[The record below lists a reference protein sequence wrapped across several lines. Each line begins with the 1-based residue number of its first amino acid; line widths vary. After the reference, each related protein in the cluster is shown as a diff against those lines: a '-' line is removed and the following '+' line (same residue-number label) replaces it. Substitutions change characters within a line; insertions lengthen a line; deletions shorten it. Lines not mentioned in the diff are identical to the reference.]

1 MQVPGNTNHAF
12 DLTKYLIASDES
24 LLVRTGPLCMYSL
37 VVEAIGVPDP
47 EFARRRIG
55 HKGLPW
61 PMPYDTLK
69 GAFTRFATAV
79 FPDPKP
85 AAPVPAA
92 PWKLDTGAWN
102 AELLKHLEWRRLEE
116 LAVAYFDALGLTVRV
131 TPGLEGADIGLH
143 ADGSKQ
149 QPATLARCKAWNA
162 YGVGIKPVAALRAK
176 MAAEGIARGMM
187 LSAGRFTQEAR
198 TFAAAQDIELID
210 GAAFLARIA
219 ALPPQTS
226 LALLRFATE
235 GDFLTPTCPSC
246 AVKMLSRQSTQGGR
260 KFWGCPNYPRC
271 KQISYASANA
281 PA

>member
-1 MQVPGNTNHAF
+1 
-12 DLTKYLIASDES
+12 
-24 LLVRTGPLCMYSL
+24 
-37 VVEAIGVPDP
+37 
-47 EFARRRIG
+47 
-55 HKGLPW
+55 
-61 PMPYDTLK
+61 MPYATLK
-69 GAFTRFATAV
+69 GAFTRFASAV
-79 FPDPKP
+79 FHDPKP
-85 AAPVPAA
+85 AAPVQAP

-102 AELLKHLEWRRLEE
+102 AELLKRLEWRRLEE
-116 LAVAYFDALGLTVRV
+116 LAVAYFEALGLTVRI

-143 ADGSKQ
+143 AGDSKDA
-149 QPATLARCKAWNA
+149 ATLARCKAWNA

-176 MAAEGIARGMM
+176 MAAERIGRGMM

-198 TFAAAQDIELID
+198 AFAAAQGIELLD

-219 ALPPQTS
+219 ALPPETA